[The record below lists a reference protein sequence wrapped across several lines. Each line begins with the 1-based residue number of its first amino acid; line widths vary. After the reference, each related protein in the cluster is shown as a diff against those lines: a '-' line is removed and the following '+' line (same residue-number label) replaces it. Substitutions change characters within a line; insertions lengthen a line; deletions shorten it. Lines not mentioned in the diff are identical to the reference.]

1 MKTVEK
7 TYLALLRAGLWD
19 TKVSVEGDVD
29 WKALMVLAKRQSTTA
44 LICHA
49 ALQLEGNVVPTS
61 LQPKMQAFLLK
72 TINAHASMNRAIA
85 SIVTRLHEQGID
97 SVLLKGQ
104 GVASYYP
111 TPLLRQCGDI
121 DLYVED
127 YAAACDSIRTE
138 DDGRKTEDDGRK
150 TEDGGRKTED
160 GGQRT
165 EDEGRKTEDDGRKT
179 EDGGRR
185 TEDEGRKT
193 EDDGRKTED
202 GGQRTEDEG
211 RKTEDGGR
219 RTLALSRSEAT
230 DKHTEFDLG
239 GGLSLEIHEYTE
251 MLDDARQNA
260 AYQTFSDDGTTND
273 LVPIVFNGVS
283 VMTPE
288 DTFNTFYIFHHL
300 WHHTIG
306 LGMGLRQVCDWA
318 VFLHTHTGELDT
330 KRLKMYLSELGLMD
344 QWQVYGSLIV
354 QYLGVKADEVPF
366 YDAKKNRRATRLLHY
381 ILTEGDNR
389 EFKFGRPEH
398 RTKKKAATLR
408 YIFRKTTRLL
418 PIFPSE
424 AMRYFIHSIHSG
436 LKKARKPSR
445 LVL

>member
-1 MKTVEK
+1 MKTVET

-19 TKVSVEGDVD
+19 TKASVEGDVD
-29 WKALMVLAKRQSTTA
+29 WKALMALAKRQSTTA
-44 LICHA
+44 LVCHA
-49 ALQLEGNVVPTS
+49 ALQLEGDAVPTN
-61 LQPKMQAFLLK
+61 LQPQMQAFLLK

-85 SIVTRLHEQGID
+85 SIVTRLHEQGIE

-121 DLYVED
+121 DLYVDD

-138 DDGRKTEDDGRK
+138 DGGQKTEEGGQK
-150 TEDGGRKTED
+150 TEE
-160 GGQRT
+160 GQRKAET
-165 EDEGRKTEDDGRKT
+165 
-179 EDGGRR
+179 
-185 TEDEGRKT
+185 
-193 EDDGRKTED
+193 
-202 GGQRTEDEG
+202 
-211 RKTEDGGR
+211 
-219 RTLALSRSEAT
+219 S
-230 DKHTEFDLG
+230 DKHTQFDLG
-239 GGLSLEIHEYTE
+239 GGLALEIHEYTE

-288 DTFNTFYIFHHL
+288 DTFNAFYIFHHL

-306 LGMGLRQVCDWA
+306 MGMGLRQVCDWA
-318 VFLHTHTGELDT
+318 VFLHTHAGQLDT
-330 KRLKMYLSELGLMD
+330 KRLKMYLSELSLMD

-366 YDAKKNRRATRLLHY
+366 YDAKKNRRAARLLHY

-389 EFKFGRPEH
+389 EFKFGRSEQL
-398 RTKKKAATLR
+398 TKKKAATLR
-408 YIFRKTTRLL
+408 YIFRKTARLL
-418 PIFPSE
+418 PIFPGQ

-436 LKKARKPSR
+436 LKKARRPSR

>member
-1 MKTVEK
+1 MKTVET

-19 TKVSVEGDVD
+19 EKGHVEGDID
-29 WKALMVLAKRQSTTA
+29 WKGLMALAKRQSTMA

-49 ALQLEGNVVPTS
+49 ALQLEGDVVPAA

-72 TINAHASMNRAIA
+72 TINAHASTNRAIA
-85 SIVTRLHEQGID
+85 SIVTRLHEQGIE

-104 GVASYYP
+104 GIASYYP

-127 YAAACDSIRTE
+127 YAVACDSIMTT
-138 DDGRKTEDDGRK
+138 DN
-150 TEDGGRKTED
+150 
-160 GGQRT
+160 GQQT
-165 EDEGRKTEDDGRKT
+165 TDN
-179 EDGGRR
+179 
-185 TEDEGRKT
+185 
-193 EDDGRKTED
+193 
-202 GGQRTEDEG
+202 
-211 RKTEDGGR
+211 GR
-219 RTLALSRSEAT
+219 RTLALGRSEAT

-251 MLDDARQNA
+251 TLNDAKKDTL
-260 AYQTFSDDGTTND
+260 YQAFSNEGTTTG

-288 DTFNTFYIFHHL
+288 NTFNAFYIFHHL

-306 LGMGLRQVCDWA
+306 MGMGLRQVCDWA

-330 KRLKMYLSELGLMD
+330 KRLKMYLSELSLMD

-366 YDAKKNRRATRLLHY
+366 YDAKKNRRAARLLHY

-408 YIFRKTTRLL
+408 YIFRKTARLL
-418 PIFPSE
+418 PIFPGQ

-436 LKKARKPSR
+436 LKKARRPSR

>member
-1 MKTVEK
+1 MGILDKNGMKRVESI
-7 TYLALLRAGLWD
+7 YLTLLRAGLWD
-19 TKVSVEGDVD
+19 TKASVEGDVD
-29 WKALMVLAKRQSTTA
+29 WKALMVLAKRQST
-44 LICHA
+44 LEFVCHA
-49 ALQLEGNVVPTS
+49 ALQLEGDAVPTN
-61 LQPKMQAFLLK
+61 LQPQMQAFLLK

-85 SIVTRLHEQGID
+85 SIVTRLHEQGIE

-138 DDGRKTEDDGRK
+138 D
-150 TEDGGRKTED
+150 

-165 EDEGRKTEDDGRKT
+165 EDGGQKTE
-179 EDGGRR
+179 E
-185 TEDEGRKT
+185 
-193 EDDGRKTED
+193 
-202 GGQRTEDEG
+202 
-211 RKTEDGGR
+211 GGR

-251 MLDDARQNA
+251 TLDDARQNA

-288 DTFNTFYIFHHL
+288 DTFNAFYIFHHL

-318 VFLHTHTGELDT
+318 VFLHTHTSELDT

-366 YDAKKNRRATRLLHY
+366 YDARKNRRATRLLHY

-436 LKKARKPSR
+436 LKKARKPTPTPS
-445 LVL
+445 LKGGEKGSHEPSQLEN

>member
-1 MKTVEK
+1 MGILDKNGMKRVESI
-7 TYLALLRAGLWD
+7 YLTLLRAGLWD
-19 TKVSVEGDVD
+19 TKASVEGDVD

-49 ALQLEGNVVPTS
+49 ALQLEGDVVPAA

-85 SIVTRLHEQGID
+85 SIVTRLLEQGIE

-121 DLYVED
+121 DLYVDD
-127 YAAACDSIRTE
+127 YAAACDSIR
-138 DDGRKTEDDGRK
+138 
-150 TEDGGRKTED
+150 TED

-179 EDGGRR
+179 EDGGR
-185 TEDEGRKT
+185 KT
-193 EDDGRKTED
+193 EGEGRKTED
-202 GGQRTEDEG
+202 GGQRTEDGG

-251 MLDDARQNA
+251 TLDDARQNA

-288 DTFNTFYIFHHL
+288 DTFNAFYIFHHL

-318 VFLHTHTGELDT
+318 VFLRTHAAQLDT

-354 QYLGVKADEVPF
+354 QHLGVKADEVPF

-389 EFKFGRPEH
+389 EFKFGRPEQQA
-398 RTKKKAATLR
+398 KKKAATLR
-408 YIFRKTTRLL
+408 YIFRKTARLL
-418 PIFPSE
+418 PIFPGQ
-424 AMRYFIHSIHSG
+424 AMGYFIHSIHSG
-436 LKKARKPSR
+436 LKKARK
-445 LVL
+445 LGN

>member
-1 MKTVEK
+1 MGILDKNGMKRVESI
-7 TYLALLRAGLWD
+7 YLTLLRAGLWD
-19 TKVSVEGDVD
+19 EKGRVEGDID
-29 WKALMVLAKRQSTTA
+29 WKGLMALAKRQSTTA

-49 ALQLEGNVVPTS
+49 ALQLEGNVVPAA

-85 SIVTRLHEQGID
+85 DIVSQLREKGID

-138 DDGRKTEDDGRK
+138 DGGRRTEDEGRKTEDGRRKTEDGGRKTEDEGRK

-160 GGQRT
+160 GGW
-165 EDEGRKTEDDGRKT
+165 
-179 EDGGRR
+179 
-185 TEDEGRKT
+185 
-193 EDDGRKTED
+193 
-202 GGQRTEDEG
+202 
-211 RKTEDGGR
+211 KTEDGGR
-219 RTLALSRSEAT
+219 RTLALGRSEAT

-260 AYQTFSDDGTTND
+260 AYQAFSDDGTTND
-273 LVPIVFNGVS
+273 LVPIVFNGIS

-288 DTFNTFYIFHHL
+288 DTFNAFYIFHHL

-318 VFLHTHTGELDT
+318 VFLRTHAGQLDT

-366 YDAKKNRRATRLLHY
+366 YDEKKNHRAARLLHY

-389 EFKFGRPEH
+389 EFKFGRSEQQ
-398 RTKKKAATLR
+398 TKKKAATLR
-408 YIFRKTTRLL
+408 YIFRKTSRLL
-418 PIFPSE
+418 PIFPGE

-436 LKKARKPSR
+436 LKKARRPSR

>member
-1 MKTVEK
+1 MKEIET

-19 TKVSVEGDVD
+19 EKGRVEGDID
-29 WKALMVLAKRQSTTA
+29 WKGLMALAKRQSTTA

-49 ALQLEGNVVPTS
+49 ALQLEGNVVPAA

-138 DDGRKTEDDGRK
+138 D
-150 TEDGGRKTED
+150 GGRK
-160 GGQRT
+160 T
-165 EDEGRKTEDDGRKT
+165 EDEGRKTED
-179 EDGGRR
+179 
-185 TEDEGRKT
+185 EGRK
-193 EDDGRKTED
+193 
-202 GGQRTEDEG
+202 TEDEG

-219 RTLALSRSEAT
+219 RTLALGRSEAT

-251 MLDDARQNA
+251 TLDDARQNA
-260 AYQTFSDDGTTND
+260 AYQAFSDDGTTND
-273 LVPIVFNGVS
+273 LVPIVFNGIS

-288 DTFNTFYIFHHL
+288 DTFNAFYIFHHL

-318 VFLHTHTGELDT
+318 VFLRTHAGQLDT

-366 YDAKKNRRATRLLHY
+366 YDEKKNRRAARLLHY

-389 EFKFGRPEH
+389 EFKFGRSEQP
-398 RTKKKAATLR
+398 TKKKAATLR

-418 PIFPSE
+418 PIFPGE

-436 LKKARKPSR
+436 LKKARRPSR

>member
-1 MKTVEK
+1 MKEIET

-19 TKVSVEGDVD
+19 EKGRVEGDID
-29 WKALMVLAKRQSTTA
+29 WKGLMALAKRQSTTA

-49 ALQLEGNVVPTS
+49 ALQLEGNVVPAA

-138 DDGRKTEDDGRK
+138 D
-150 TEDGGRKTED
+150 GGRK
-160 GGQRT
+160 
-165 EDEGRKTEDDGRKT
+165 
-179 EDGGRR
+179 
-185 TEDEGRKT
+185 
-193 EDDGRKTED
+193 
-202 GGQRTEDEG
+202 TEDEG

-219 RTLALSRSEAT
+219 RTLALGRSEAT

-251 MLDDARQNA
+251 TLDDARQNA
-260 AYQTFSDDGTTND
+260 AYQAFSDDGTTND
-273 LVPIVFNGVS
+273 LVPIVFNGIS

-288 DTFNTFYIFHHL
+288 DTFNAFYIFHHL

-318 VFLHTHTGELDT
+318 VFLRTHAGQLDT

-344 QWQVYGSLIV
+344 QWQVYGSLTV

-366 YDAKKNRRATRLLHY
+366 YDEKKNRRAARLLHY

-389 EFKFGRPEH
+389 EFKFGRSEQP
-398 RTKKKAATLR
+398 TKKKAATLR
-408 YIFRKTTRLL
+408 YIFRKTARLL
-418 PIFPSE
+418 PIFPGE

-436 LKKARKPSR
+436 LKKARRPSR